1 MDDDRWFRRYRA
13 VFFPAL
19 AVNLLWQLY
28 RISGFAPELVDRV
41 SGRLPGRLDID
52 LWFARIGAAA
62 YALTLAAG
70 VAILISLASRAY
82 ERLAR
87 SERPNDR

>member
-1 MDDDRWFRRYRA
+1 MDDARWFGRYRA
-13 VFFPAL
+13 VFFSAL
-19 AVNLLWQLY
+19 AVTLLWQLY

-52 LWFARIGAAA
+52 PWLARIGAAA
-62 YALTLAAG
+62 YVLTLAAG
-70 VAILISLASRAY
+70 AAILISLASRAY

-87 SERPNDR
+87 PDDR